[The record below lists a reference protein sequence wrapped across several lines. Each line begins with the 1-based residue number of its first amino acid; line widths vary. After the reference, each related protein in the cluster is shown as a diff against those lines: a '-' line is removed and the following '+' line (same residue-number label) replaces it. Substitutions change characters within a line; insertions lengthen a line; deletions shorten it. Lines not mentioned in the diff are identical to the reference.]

1 VGKNRIP
8 SEPERD
14 AWGPLIVGPVTPA
27 EFVAELGAAR
37 AELDGSHPVAEELA
51 QLAER
56 IEGAL
61 TRRHDVQ
68 SLLARARLRLG
79 YAPEDHE
86 LLLAAGGATSII
98 EAATVLGIGV
108 DAVHSMIRNGEVLA
122 VRLFG
127 EVLLPRFQFVA
138 HGDRIV
144 LLHGIAAVV
153 AAGIKVAAE
162 GWHIV
167 QWLVLPSKTLGGR
180 LPMEA
185 LRTGGVE
192 AVIAAAETEI

>member
-1 VGKNRIP
+1 MGENRIP

-27 EFVAELGAAR
+27 EFI
-37 AELDGSHPVAEELA
+37 AELDAVSAELESGHPAAEELA

-56 IEGAL
+56 IEQAL
-61 TRRHDVQ
+61 TKRHDVQ
-68 SLLARARLRLG
+68 PLLARARLRLG

-108 DAVHSMIRNGEVLA
+108 DAVHGMIRNGEVLA

-138 HGDRIV
+138 DGNKII

-153 AAGIKVAAE
+153 AAGIDVAAE
-162 GWHIV
+162 GWDIV

-180 LPMEA
+180 VPIDA
-185 LRTGGVE
+185 LRTGEVE